1 LFLKIFGDENKSF
14 RATKPQLIFVPANN
28 RQAEKYLP
36 KANTLAYLVRAL
48 MTKKKNYTFNI

>member
-1 LFLKIFGDENKSF
+1 MKIKVLELPNPKLF
-14 RATKPQLIFVPANN
+14 FVPANN

-48 MTKKKNYTFNI
+48 MRKKKKYTFDI